1 LLPIEESNSERKRD
15 LGQSWNQNL
24 CQKTIVEGRKRGKW
38 ELQEEKWEEEEEE
51 REGRETKTETK
62 REHKP

>member
-1 LLPIEESNSERKRD
+1 M
-15 LGQSWNQNL
+15 GQSWNQNL